1 MVGVLVQPKEP
12 SSLSVRETMF
22 QRERE
27 DEKEDLDAKITRRVQ
42 RAARRTA
49 KREQLK
55 RLHKAQVSLPL
66 DREQS
71 HVTAHSVMP
80 TVTMM
85 QNKRTWS
92 EETQVW
98 RYDHKNH
105 QKDIS
110 QKSAVLLTGLNLSP
124 F

>member
-1 MVGVLVQPKEP
+1 
-12 SSLSVRETMF
+12 MF

-27 DEKEDLDAKITRRVQ
+27 DEEEDLDAKITRRVQ
-42 RAARRTA
+42 RAARKTA

-55 RLHKAQVSLPL
+55 RLHKAQVSLPE

-80 TVTMM
+80 TMTMILQ

-92 EETQVW
+92 EDTQVW
-98 RYDHKNH
+98 RCDHKNH

-110 QKSAVLLTGLNLSP
+110 HKSAVLLTGLNLSR